1 MRNLFL
7 LLIMSFLM
15 TNAFAQHDKI
25 TYPKAK
31 KTEVTDDYFGTKV
44 ADPYRWLEDDNSA
57 ETAKWVKAENK
68 VTDAWLEKIPFRE
81 ELRSRLTKLWNYPR
95 YGVPFHKG
103 KYYFFTKN
111 NGIQNQSV
119 LYVQDSLNAEPR
131 VFLDPNQ
138 LSPDGTTA
146 LSTYKASRDGSY
158 FAYAIAKAGSD
169 WNEIY
174 VIETATG
181 KQLSDKLEWVK
192 FSDIAWKGK
201 GFYYSRYGKPGEGGE
216 LSSKNEFKKVY
227 YHIVGDPQEK
237 DQLVYENKNE
247 PLRSYG
253 AQTTSDENFLLIFE
267 TESTSGNALFV
278 KDLRK
283 ENGEFVKIADGFQYD
298 YEVITN
304 YNNHFIIRT
313 NDGAP
318 RYRLISVDFENP
330 AKDSWKELV
339 PEKDEVLQS
348 AYPGGGMLICKY
360 MKDATSKAYVYHADG
375 SLMHE
380 LLLPEPGTIND
391 FESEREDGQAF
402 FSFSSFTS
410 PSTIYK
416 FDIASNRAE
425 VFHKSELDFDA
436 SEIVSEQ
443 VFYTS
448 KDGTRVPMFLVH
460 RSDVQLDGNNPVFLY
475 GYGGFNVSLTPG
487 FSASRMVFIENGGIF
502 AMANLRGGGEYGEE
516 WHRAGTKLQKQN
528 VFDDFIAAAEYLIE
542 KKYTNPKKIAIAGGS
557 NGGLL
562 VGACMTQRPDL
573 FAVALP
579 AVGVMDMLRFHK
591 FTIGWAWTDDYGSS
605 DNEEEFRYLLG
616 YSPLHNLKT
625 GTCYPATLVT
635 TADHDDRV
643 VPAHS
648 FKFAATLQEKQSCEK
663 PVLIRIETKAG
674 HGAGKPISKM
684 IDEAADMW
692 SFTMYNLGMKPLV
705 R

>member
-1 MRNLFL
+1 
-7 LLIMSFLM
+7 M

-119 LYVQDSLNAEPR
+119 LYIQDSLNAEPR

-516 WHRAGTKLQKQN
+516 WHRAGTKFQKQN

>member
-1 MRNLFL
+1 
-7 LLIMSFLM
+7 M

-119 LYVQDSLNAEPR
+119 LYIQDSLNAEPR

-516 WHRAGTKLQKQN
+516 WHRAGTKFQKQN

-605 DNEEEFRYLLG
+605 DNEEEFHYLLG

>member
-1 MRNLFL
+1 
-7 LLIMSFLM
+7 M
-15 TNAFAQHDKI
+15 TNTFAQNDKL

-31 KTEVTDDYFGTKV
+31 KTDVTDDYFGTKV

-81 ELRSRLTKLWNYPR
+81 EIRNRLTKLWNYPR

-119 LYVQDSLNAEPR
+119 LYVQDDLNAEPR

-146 LSTYKASRDGSY
+146 LSNYKASRDGGY

-174 VIETATG
+174 VIETETG
-181 KQLSDKLEWVK
+181 KLLSDKLEWVK
-192 FSDIAWKGK
+192 FSDFAWKGK
-201 GFYYSRYGKPGEGGE
+201 GFYYSRYDKPGEGGE

-227 YHIVGDPQEK
+227 YHKVGDLQEK
-237 DQLVYENKNE
+237 DQLIYENKNE
-247 PLRSYG
+247 PLRGYG

-278 KDLRK
+278 KDLRE

-298 YEVITN
+298 YELVTN
-304 YNNHFIIRT
+304 YNNLFIIRT

-318 RYRLISVDFENP
+318 RYRLSSVDIENP
-330 AKDSWKELV
+330 AKDSWKVLV

-375 SLMHE
+375 SLLHE
-380 LLLPEPGTIND
+380 IVLPEPGTIND

-416 FDIASNRAE
+416 YDIASNRAE
-425 VFHKSELDFDA
+425 IFHKSELEFDA
-436 SEIVSEQ
+436 SEIISEQ

-448 KDGTRVPMFLVH
+448 KDGTKVPMFLVH

-475 GYGGFNVSLTPG
+475 GYGGFNISLTPG

-516 WHRAGTKLQKQN
+516 WHRAGTKLRKQN
-528 VFDDFIAAAEYLIE
+528 VFDDFIAAAEFLIE
-542 KKYTNPKKIAIAGGS
+542 KNYTNPKKIAIAGGS

-605 DNEEEFRYLLG
+605 ENEEEFHYLLG
-616 YSPLHNLKT
+616 YSPLNNLKA

-648 FKFAATLQEKQSCEK
+648 FKFAATLQEKQSCEN

-705 R
+705 K